1 VDASEGLLADL
12 AGAILDGDAI
22 DWPSAETGAGL
33 GDRALLNQLRV
44 LATVADVYRDA
55 SSTVPALE
63 DNDRRRP
70 QRNDQATKHWGHLRL
85 LDRIGCGAFG
95 EVYRAWDPR
104 LDREVA
110 LKLLPASAANGSA
123 CATAIIDE
131 GRLLARV
138 RHPNVV
144 TIYGADWIADRIGL
158 WMELIKGRTLQQA
171 VEEGTGFSA
180 TEVVDIGIEICRAVT
195 AVHEAG
201 LVHGDI
207 KPHNVMLAED
217 RRLVLMDLGV
227 GRELGANSS
236 AVLVGTP
243 LYMAPELL
251 RGENP
256 TIHSDIYSLGVLLFY
271 LVTGKYPV
279 RGQSLRELCLA
290 HDRRESTDVR
300 RLRPDVS
307 PKLARVIR
315 RAIDPEAERRY
326 PSARSLQADLQALK
340 PRPLLVRVPHAL
352 GAAAAVVIVAT
363 LGWEVGAR
371 QLRISTTPTALLAR
385 LLELTRVGP
394 PHSPEQQPVIAVP
407 PPQSLSAEADSDQVI
422 DDRFAVTQGLEER
435 SRPSEILAA
444 LQAEP
449 GKHIADIGAADGAY
463 SFRIA
468 RAVGPEGR
476 VTAVEVN
483 PEYLAKLRAR
493 VKQDNV
499 TNVDVVAGAF
509 DDPRLPGNT
518 FDAVLIDAVYP
529 EMPAPEPVM
538 KSIFVALKAGGRL
551 VMTEPLHDNL
561 RTAGR
566 DKQVENHEIGPNFV
580 EQELQAAGFE
590 IIELRPD
597 FLPFTGPAHK
607 GKGGKWLMVARKPQR
622 Q

>member
-1 VDASEGLLADL
+1 MDASEGLLADL

>member
-1 VDASEGLLADL
+1 MNA
-12 AGAILDGDAI
+12 
-22 DWPSAETGAGL
+22 P
-33 GDRALLNQLRV
+33 DRAAALARPHAHAAGVRV
-44 LATVADVYRDA
+44 GRFVLIDTLGRGAQATV
-55 SSTVPALE
+55 
-63 DNDRRRP
+63 
-70 QRNDQATKHWGHLRL
+70 W
-85 LDRIGCGAFG
+85 
-95 EVYRAWDPR
+95 RAHDER